1 MVASRL
7 TSSLP
12 EEDRLQLFKSLNVT
26 VDDDDDDND
35 DDLSK
40 SSSSS
45 HEPNKNT
52 TTNSNNPRT
61 SIGEAVA
68 VIEATEAAAS
78 SKQNILTEA
87 ERQSIWEK
95 AEKAAMERVQSDLS
109 IQERRLALD
118 RWKSQLEAE
127 RQNDLELLEKND
139 DPQQQQHDEE
149 EEDDTV
155 EYHQSENTQ
164 VEKDVHPVLGPVLI
178 DLGYKRIHITTAR
191 ALSAV
196 PVWEKQSVYR
206 HDRAKLMA
214 TDKLKT
220 LELGL
225 PGIIAL
231 HESKDGQLAIL
242 DGQHRVGMMTIL
254 EEKILIPDD
263 NIIDLDRVLVE
274 VFPQPSSLNN
284 DDNDNDNDNDT
295 INTNN
300 HAQEIFTEIN
310 KAEPVKLLDMPGI
323 AKLSDRRI
331 IDGAASTLLMTY
343 PTMFKP
349 SQKCRVPHLN
359 VDNLRDAIFAAGVL
373 KRHGMKSQKALVK
386 WMMDSNEKMEEKY
399 RRGGGE
405 GGTAWDKARK
415 HEFYLGLDMA
425 WLYD

>member
-1 MVASRL
+1 
-7 TSSLP
+7 
-12 EEDRLQLFKSLNVT
+12 
-26 VDDDDDDND
+26 
-35 DDLSK
+35 
-40 SSSSS
+40 
-45 HEPNKNT
+45 
-52 TTNSNNPRT
+52 
-61 SIGEAVA
+61 
-68 VIEATEAAAS
+68 
-78 SKQNILTEA
+78 
-87 ERQSIWEK
+87 
-95 AEKAAMERVQSDLS
+95 
-109 IQERRLALD
+109 
-118 RWKSQLEAE
+118 
-127 RQNDLELLEKND
+127 
-139 DPQQQQHDEE
+139 
-149 EEDDTV
+149 
-155 EYHQSENTQ
+155 
-164 VEKDVHPVLGPVLI
+164 
-178 DLGYKRIHITTAR
+178 
-191 ALSAV
+191 
-196 PVWEKQSVYR
+196 
-206 HDRAKLMA
+206 
-214 TDKLKT
+214 
-220 LELGL
+220 
-225 PGIIAL
+225 
-231 HESKDGQLAIL
+231 
-242 DGQHRVGMMTIL
+242 MMTIL

-343 PTMFKP
+343 STMFKP